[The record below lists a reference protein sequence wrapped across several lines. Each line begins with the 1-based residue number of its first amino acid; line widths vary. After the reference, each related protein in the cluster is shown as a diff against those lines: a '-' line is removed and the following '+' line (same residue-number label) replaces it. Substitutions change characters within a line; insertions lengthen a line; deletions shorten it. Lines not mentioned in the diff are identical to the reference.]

1 MQNTTNLVIIFSQ
14 SGSDVM
20 PNENSSDE
28 KYVQY
33 FPFEELSLVPQ
44 MTHYHKK

>member
-20 PNENSSDE
+20 PNGNSSDE
-28 KYVQY
+28 KYV
-33 FPFEELSLVPQ
+33 
-44 MTHYHKK
+44 